1 MISQMLSMASEAKDS
16 PICVSQ
22 HCFVNHSLSLL
33 LNVWEMRKKSAFS
46 IFSILCLLMALRVLV
61 SVARFCSNS
70 AHSGTSG
77 PRYTFQNKSRC
88 VVSRTSSLGL
98 FSRLHCLSHFTISRS
113 VSTWDRSPWP
123 KNWLGEPFVC

>member
-1 MISQMLSMASEAKDS
+1 MASEAKDS

-61 SVARFCSNS
+61 SVARFCLTLLTL
-70 AHSGTSG
+70 APRAPGTHSKIRAGVLYPE
-77 PRYTFQNKSRC
+77 PR
-88 VVSRTSSLGL
+88 
-98 FSRLHCLSHFTISRS
+98 
-113 VSTWDRSPWP
+113 P
-123 KNWLGEPFVC
+123 